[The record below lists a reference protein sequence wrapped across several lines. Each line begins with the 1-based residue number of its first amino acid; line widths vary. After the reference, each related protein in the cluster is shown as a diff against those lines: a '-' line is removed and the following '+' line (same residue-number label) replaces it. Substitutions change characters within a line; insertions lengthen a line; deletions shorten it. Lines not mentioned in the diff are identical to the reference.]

1 MPNGELR
8 RANLKMLFE
17 RAKQYEKASFKGL
30 FNFINFIDKLKTT
43 SGDMTSAKL
52 IGENEDVVRIMS
64 IHKSKGLEF
73 PVVFLAGTGKGF
85 NMQDLNDTI
94 LMHQDIGLGPK
105 YINYENR
112 IEYNTL
118 AKEAIRINSYKE
130 TLSEEMRILYVALTR
145 AKERLIITGLRK
157 DAEKA
162 LKDKEKML
170 NMYENKENKT
180 KINPLLIKKYK
191 SYLDW
196 LELVYLNNK
205 EKTDSIFSVKIHK
218 KNEILK
224 HGQKEEKEDEQK
236 DFLDQLKK
244 RVTTNNED
252 IIKKL
257 KWKYEYIDSIL
268 IPTKT
273 SVTKIKELENENI
286 SSLEETAEIKNIQEY
301 KMLTNKPKF
310 LNKEEKI
317 TSSKKGTLM
326 HLCVQKMNEKEEY
339 NIEKLQIMVDGL
351 CAKNIITENE
361 KEAIQINKL
370 YEYTKSSLW
379 NELKSAKEIN
389 KEKPFY
395 INILAK
401 DVFEIDTDETILVQG
416 IIDLYYINKNNELIL
431 VDFKTDYI
439 KEGEEDKLVKKY
451 NKQLEIYKKA
461 LESSLKREVVHT
473 YIFSMQLNK
482 LIEL

>member
-1 MPNGELR
+1 M
-8 RANLKMLFE
+8 
-17 RAKQYEKASFKGL
+17 
-30 FNFINFIDKLKTT
+30 
-43 SGDMTSAKL
+43 
-52 IGENEDVVRIMS
+52 
-64 IHKSKGLEF
+64 
-73 PVVFLAGTGKGF
+73 
-85 NMQDLNDTI
+85 
-94 LMHQDIGLGPK
+94 
-105 YINYENR
+105 
-112 IEYNTL
+112 
-118 AKEAIRINSYKE
+118 
-130 TLSEEMRILYVALTR
+130 
-145 AKERLIITGLRK
+145 
-157 DAEKA
+157 
-162 LKDKEKML
+162 
-170 NMYENKENKT
+170 
-180 KINPLLIKKYK
+180 
-191 SYLDW
+191 
-196 LELVYLNNK
+196 
-205 EKTDSIFSVKIHK
+205 
-218 KNEILK
+218 
-224 HGQKEEKEDEQK
+224 
-236 DFLDQLKK
+236 
-244 RVTTNNED
+244 
-252 IIKKL
+252 
-257 KWKYEYIDSIL
+257 
-268 IPTKT
+268 
-273 SVTKIKELENENI
+273 ENENI

-461 LESSLKREVVHT
+461 LESSLKRKVVHT

>member
-1 MPNGELR
+1 MFGLMPNGELR

-17 RAKQYEKASFKGL
+17 RAKQYETASFKGL

-180 KINPLLIKKYK
+180 KINPLLIKKYH
-191 SYLDW
+191 SY
-196 LELVYLNNK
+196 
-205 EKTDSIFSVKIHK
+205 
-218 KNEILK
+218 
-224 HGQKEEKEDEQK
+224 
-236 DFLDQLKK
+236 
-244 RVTTNNED
+244 
-252 IIKKL
+252 
-257 KWKYEYIDSIL
+257 
-268 IPTKT
+268 
-273 SVTKIKELENENI
+273 
-286 SSLEETAEIKNIQEY
+286 
-301 KMLTNKPKF
+301 
-310 LNKEEKI
+310 
-317 TSSKKGTLM
+317 
-326 HLCVQKMNEKEEY
+326 
-339 NIEKLQIMVDGL
+339 
-351 CAKNIITENE
+351 
-361 KEAIQINKL
+361 
-370 YEYTKSSLW
+370 
-379 NELKSAKEIN
+379 
-389 KEKPFY
+389 
-395 INILAK
+395 
-401 DVFEIDTDETILVQG
+401 
-416 IIDLYYINKNNELIL
+416 
-431 VDFKTDYI
+431 
-439 KEGEEDKLVKKY
+439 
-451 NKQLEIYKKA
+451 
-461 LESSLKREVVHT
+461 
-473 YIFSMQLNK
+473 
-482 LIEL
+482 

>member
-162 LKDKEKML
+162 LKDKE
-170 NMYENKENKT
+170 NKT

-286 SSLEETAEIKNIQEY
+286 SSLEETVEIKNIQEY

-401 DVFEIDTDETILVQG
+401 DVFELDTDETILVQG

>member
-224 HGQKEEKEDEQK
+224 HEQKEEKEDEQK

-461 LESSLKREVVHT
+461 LESSLKRKVVHT